1 LELLRSAVIRVALA
15 AAALVALPAAA
26 APGAFT
32 LTGGPTCSVFS
43 PGIVFLW
50 SPSSGA
56 TSYELIRDDGQ
67 HTGLPVSPFVF
78 DINYF
83 YYNVLPDGPARSY
96 FVRAGD
102 GTATTDSNTITV
114 TPPATGCV
122 PRPDPI
128 GIIGRAICDPGT
140 PQRVMS
146 PGVELEWHFARLATS
161 YDLYRDGAFSTSF
174 RGGGDAYTDYVA
186 FDSGG
191 FTTSYYVVAKN
202 SAGTSTSN
210 TVEIIVPA
218 DICVTAPPLVPV
230 LSGSATCNTTS
241 HVPSVALS
249 WTAVR
254 SFYGFQ
260 VFRNGVPYA
269 LSQLGISYSDTNVEP
284 GHTYTYNVVANALS
298 ASLSNTVT
306 VTIPN
311 SVCTPP
317 GAFTLTATTGCSPPV
332 TLAWTAST
340 NNVLGYSIFR
350 EQLFMATVGSN
361 VLTYADDSAQM
372 NTSYRYFVRANGSGV
387 ASDSNAVTVK
397 TDPALCEV
405 HLPDLV
411 ALDINPST
419 MDARAGDTIA
429 VEFDVM
435 NGGNALALPATAR
448 IRFGKGPSMS
458 PSDSLLGTI
467 TLPVL
472 GSGAAIQSTVSVTL
486 PSVAAGTYRLFVSL
500 DEEHTSG
507 DAHFDDNVKASGTIS
522 LTDMIPPK
530 RRAATH

>member
-1 LELLRSAVIRVALA
+1 MEFLRSAVIRVALV

-67 HTGLPVSPFVF
+67 HTGLPVSPFFF

-210 TVEIIVPA
+210 TLEIIVPA
-218 DICVTAPPLVPV
+218 DICVTEPAVPV
-230 LSGSATCNTTS
+230 LSGSATCDASS
-241 HVPSVALS
+241 HEPGVALN
-249 WTAVR
+249 WTTV
-254 SFYGFQ
+254 SGPTGWQ
-260 VFRNGVPYA
+260 LFRNGVPYA
-269 LSQLGISYSDTNVEP
+269 VPHGLAFSDTNVQP
-284 GHTYTYNVVANALS
+284 GNSYTYNIATNSLS
-298 ASLSNTVT
+298 APLSNTVT
-306 VTIPN
+306 ITIPD
-311 SVCTPP
+311 SICTAPI
-317 GAFTLTATTGCSPPV
+317 
-332 TLAWTAST
+332 AS
-340 NNVLGYSIFR
+340 
-350 EQLFMATVGSN
+350 
-361 VLTYADDSAQM
+361 
-372 NTSYRYFVRANGSGV
+372 
-387 ASDSNAVTVK
+387 
-397 TDPALCEV
+397 
-405 HLPDLV
+405 PDLV

-435 NGGNALALPATAR
+435 NGGNAIALPATAR

-486 PSVAAGTYRLFVSL
+486 PSAAAGTYRLFVSL